1 MEIQFDR
8 EVRLGQGGYGSVFP
22 GTFQGN
28 KVAVKRV
35 LLIDATN
42 ENEEKILKDLDHPNV
57 VKLIHFYKDDTF
69 K

>member
-8 EVRLGQGGYGSVFP
+8 KVRLGQGGYGAVFP

-35 LLIDATN
+35 QLIDATN
-42 ENEEKILKDLDHPNV
+42 ENEENIMKQLDHPNI
-57 VKLIHFYKDDTF
+57 VKLFHFDRDDNF

>member
-8 EVRLGQGGYGSVFP
+8 KVRLGQGGYGAVFP
-22 GTFQGN
+22 GTFQGK

-35 LLIDATN
+35 QLIDATN
-42 ENEEKILKDLDHPNV
+42 ENEENIMKQLDHPNI
-57 VKLIHFYKDDTF
+57 VKLFHFDRDDNF

>member
-8 EVRLGQGGYGSVFP
+8 DFQLGQSGFGSVFP

-35 LLIDATN
+35 ILIDATN
-42 ENEEKILKDLDHPNV
+42 ENEENIMQQLDHPNV
-57 VKLIHFYKDDTF
+57 VKLFHIDRDDNF